1 MDNGMLLALAA
12 LLVGLAA
19 GAAIGVWVGNRNTL
33 ARLKVTRRDLEIERT
48 RILEEAGIKAKE
60 VSLAAKAD
68 ALKVRDEAEA
78 EQKQRRIEWQREE
91 ERLSRRREELDQ
103 KLERVDQ
110 RDRKSNQRQ
119 SQLDKLQSDVEKLRS
134 TIVTELERVAALSQA
149 EAKKELLA
157 AVEAEA
163 RSDMARV
170 IRQVEAETKE
180 EADQKAREIVVLA
193 VQRIATEQA
202 AEVAVSVVALP
213 NEEMKGRIIGR
224 NGRNIRAIERATGV
238 DIVVDDTPEAVT
250 LSSFDAVRREVARI
264 ALTKMI
270 QDGRIHPTRIEKL
283 VEDAEAEVERVIKEE
298 GERAAIEAG
307 VPGLHP
313 EILKLLGRLRFRTS
327 YGQNQHHH
335 AIESS
340 RLAAILA
347 AELGADVKVAKM
359 AGLLHDI
366 GKAIDHEFEGTHTKL
381 GVEFI
386 KRFGVNNPK
395 VLNAI
400 GSHHH
405 EEPQQCLEAVIV
417 EVADAISGARPG
429 ARRENVETFLKRVR
443 DLEDIAIS
451 QPGVAE
457 AYAIQAGRE
466 VRVVVRPDDIDD
478 LASLQL
484 SKTIAKKIEE
494 SMQYPGQIKVTVIRE
509 TRAVEYAK

>member
-1 MDNGMLLALAA
+1 MDGIGTILLM
-12 LLVGLAA
+12 LVGM
-19 GAAIGVWVGNRNTL
+19 AIGAGVGYWV
-33 ARLKVTRRDLEIERT
+33 ARTQFKVTQHDVEVDRA
-48 RILEEAGIKAKE
+48 RILEEAQIQAKE
-60 VSLAAKAD
+60 VALAAKDEAI
-68 ALKVRDEAEA
+68 KIRDEAEA
-78 EQKQRRIEWQREE
+78 EQKRRRAEWQRED
-91 ERLSRRREELDQ
+91 ERLARKREELDQ
-103 KLERVDQ
+103 KLEKIDQ

-119 SQLDKLQSDVEKLRS
+119 SQMDKLANDLEKMKS
-134 TIVTELERVAALSQA
+134 EITTELERVAAMTQTD
-149 EAKKELLA
+149 AKKELLQL
-157 AVEAEA
+157 VEADA
-163 RSDMARV
+163 RGDMARV
-170 IRQVEAETKE
+170 LRQVEAEVKDQ
-180 EADQKAREIVVLA
+180 ADQRAREIVTLA
-193 VQRIATEQA
+193 VQRVATEQA
-202 AEVAVSVVALP
+202 AEVAVSVVPLP
-213 NEEMKGRIIGR
+213 NDEMKGRIIGR

-250 LSSFDAVRREVARI
+250 LSSFDAVRREIARI

-335 AIESS
+335 AIETS

-347 AELGADVKVAKM
+347 AELGADVKVAKT

-366 GKAIDHEFEGTHTKL
+366 GKAIDHEFEGTHTSL

-395 VLNAI
+395 ILNAI

-405 EEPQQCLEAVIV
+405 ETSQDCLEAVIV

-429 ARRENVETFLKRVR
+429 ARRENIETFLKRVR
-443 DLEDIAIS
+443 DLEDIAAS

-466 VRVVVRPDDIDD
+466 IRIVVKPDDIDD
-478 LASLQL
+478 LASIQL
-484 SKTIAKKIEE
+484 SKNVAKKIEE

>member
-1 MDNGMLLALAA
+1 MDVGT
-12 LLVGLAA
+12 LVIGLIIGLAA
-19 GAAIGVWVGNRNTL
+19 GAAIGANIGQRVTST
-33 ARLKVTRRDLEIERT
+33 RLKATKHDLELERARVIE
-48 RILEEAGIKAKE
+48 ESEIKAKE
-60 VSLAAKAD
+60 VTLAAKAD

-78 EQKQRRIEWQREE
+78 ELKQRRIEWQREE
-91 ERLSRRREELDQ
+91 ERLAKRREELDQ

-110 RDRKSNQRQ
+110 RERKSNQRQ
-119 SQLDKLQSDVEKLRS
+119 SQLDKLQNDVEKMRS
-134 TIVTELERVAALSQA
+134 TIVAELERVAALSQA
-149 EAKKELLA
+149 DAKKELLVT
-157 AVEAEA
+157 VEAEA
-163 RSDMARV
+163 RGDMARV

-180 EADQKAREIVVLA
+180 EADQKAREIVTLA
-193 VQRIATEQA
+193 VQRVATEQA
-202 AEVAVSVVALP
+202 AEVAVSVVPLP
-213 NEEMKGRIIGR
+213 NDEMKGRIIGR

-335 AIESS
+335 AVESS
-340 RLAAILA
+340 RLATILA
-347 AELGADVKVAKM
+347 AELGADVKVAKT
-359 AGLLHDI
+359 AGLLHDL

-395 VLNAI
+395 ILNAI
-400 GSHHH
+400 AAHHH
-405 EEPQQCLEAVIV
+405 EEEPQCLEAIIV

-443 DLEDIAIS
+443 DLEDIATT

-466 VRVVVRPDDIDD
+466 IRVVVKPDDIDD
-478 LASLQL
+478 LASIQL

-509 TRAVEYAK
+509 TRSVEYAK

>member
-1 MDNGMLLALAA
+1 MDVGT
-12 LLVGLAA
+12 LVIGLIIGLAA
-19 GAAIGVWVGNRNTL
+19 GAAIGANIGQRVTST
-33 ARLKVTRRDLEIERT
+33 RLKATKHDLELERA
-48 RILEEAGIKAKE
+48 RVIEEAEIKAKE
-60 VSLAAKAD
+60 VTLAAKAD

-78 EQKQRRIEWQREE
+78 ELKQRRIEWQREE
-91 ERLSRRREELDQ
+91 ERLAKRREELDQ

-110 RDRKSNQRQ
+110 RERKSNQRQ
-119 SQLDKLQSDVEKLRS
+119 SQLDKLQNDVEKMRS
-134 TIVTELERVAALSQA
+134 TIVAELERVAALSQA
-149 EAKKELLA
+149 DAKKELLVT
-157 AVEAEA
+157 VEAEA
-163 RSDMARV
+163 RGDMARV

-180 EADQKAREIVVLA
+180 EADQKAREIVTLA
-193 VQRIATEQA
+193 VQRVATEQA
-202 AEVAVSVVALP
+202 AEVAVSVVPLP
-213 NEEMKGRIIGR
+213 NDEMKGRIIGR

-335 AIESS
+335 AVESS

-347 AELGADVKVAKM
+347 AELGADVKVAKT
-359 AGLLHDI
+359 AGLLHDL

-395 VLNAI
+395 ILNAI
-400 GSHHH
+400 AAHHH
-405 EEPQQCLEAVIV
+405 EEEPQCLEAIIV

-443 DLEDIAIS
+443 DLEDIATT

-466 VRVVVRPDDIDD
+466 IRVVVKPDDIDD
-478 LASLQL
+478 LASIQL

-509 TRAVEYAK
+509 TRSVEYAK

>member
-1 MDNGMLLALAA
+1 MDIGTLILGLLI
-12 LLVGLAA
+12 GLAA
-19 GAAIGVWVGNRNTL
+19 GAAIGSVIGQRMTTT
-33 ARLKVTRRDLEIERT
+33 RLKATKHDLELERA
-48 RILEEAGIKAKE
+48 RVIEEAEIKAKE
-60 VSLAAKAD
+60 VTLAAKAD

-78 EQKQRRIEWQREE
+78 ELKQRRIEWQREE
-91 ERLSRRREELDQ
+91 ERLAKRREELDQ

-110 RDRKSNQRQ
+110 RERKSNQRQ
-119 SQLDKLQSDVEKLRS
+119 SQLDKLQNDVEKMRS
-134 TIVTELERVAALSQA
+134 SIVAELERVAALSQA
-149 EAKKELLA
+149 DAKKELLA
-157 AVEAEA
+157 AVETEA
-163 RSDMARV
+163 RNDMARV

-193 VQRIATEQA
+193 VQRVATEQA
-202 AEVAVSVVALP
+202 AEVAVSVVPLP
-213 NEEMKGRIIGR
+213 NDEMKGRIIGR

-335 AIESS
+335 AVESS

-347 AELGADVKVAKM
+347 AELGADVKVAKT
-359 AGLLHDI
+359 AGLLHDL

-395 VLNAI
+395 ILNAI
-400 GSHHH
+400 AAHHH
-405 EEPQQCLEAVIV
+405 EEEPQCLEAIIV

-443 DLEDIAIS
+443 DLEDIATT

-466 VRVVVRPDDIDD
+466 IRVVVKPDDIDD
-478 LASLQL
+478 LASIQL

-509 TRAVEYAK
+509 TRSVEYAK

>member
-1 MDNGMLLALAA
+1 MDVGTLVIGLLI
-12 LLVGLAA
+12 GLAA
-19 GAAIGVWVGNRNTL
+19 GAAIGANIGQRVTST
-33 ARLKVTRRDLEIERT
+33 RLKATKHDLELERARVIE
-48 RILEEAGIKAKE
+48 ESEIKAKE
-60 VSLAAKAD
+60 VTLAAKAD

-78 EQKQRRIEWQREE
+78 ELKQRRIEWQREE
-91 ERLSRRREELDQ
+91 ERLAKRREELDQ

-110 RDRKSNQRQ
+110 RERKSNQRQ
-119 SQLDKLQSDVEKLRS
+119 SQLDKLQNDVEKMRS
-134 TIVTELERVAALSQA
+134 TIVAELERVAALSQA
-149 EAKKELLA
+149 DAKKELLVT
-157 AVEAEA
+157 VEAEA
-163 RSDMARV
+163 RGDMARV

-180 EADQKAREIVVLA
+180 EADQKAREIVTLA
-193 VQRIATEQA
+193 VQRVATEQA
-202 AEVAVSVVALP
+202 AEVAVSVVPLP
-213 NEEMKGRIIGR
+213 NDEMKGRIIGR

-335 AIESS
+335 AVESS

-347 AELGADVKVAKM
+347 AELGADVKVAKT
-359 AGLLHDI
+359 AGLLHDL

-395 VLNAI
+395 ILNAI
-400 GSHHH
+400 AAHHH
-405 EEPQQCLEAVIV
+405 EEEPQCLEAIIV

-443 DLEDIAIS
+443 DLEDIATT

-466 VRVVVRPDDIDD
+466 IRVVVKPDDIDD
-478 LASLQL
+478 LASIQL

-509 TRAVEYAK
+509 TRSVEYAK

>member
-1 MDNGMLLALAA
+1 MESGTLLALVAV
-12 LLVGLAA
+12 LVGLGV
-19 GAAIGVWVGNRNTL
+19 GAAIGVRVGSRNTL
-33 ARLKVTRRDLEIERT
+33 AGLKATRHDLEIERT
-48 RILEEAGIKAKE
+48 RTIEEAEIKAKE
-60 VSLAAKAD
+60 LTLSAKAD

-119 SQLDKLQSDVEKLRS
+119 SQLDKLQSDVEKMRS
-134 TIVTELERVAALSQA
+134 TIVAEVERVAALSQA
-149 EAKKELLA
+149 DAKKELLA
-157 AVEAEA
+157 TVEAEA

-202 AEVAVSVVALP
+202 AEVAVSVVPLP
-213 NEEMKGRIIGR
+213 NDEMKGRIIGR

-347 AELGADVKVAKM
+347 AELGADVKVAKT

-366 GKAIDHEFEGTHTKL
+366 GKAIDHEFEGTHTK
-381 GVEFI
+381 
-386 KRFGVNNPK
+386 
-395 VLNAI
+395 
-400 GSHHH
+400 
-405 EEPQQCLEAVIV
+405 
-417 EVADAISGARPG
+417 
-429 ARRENVETFLKRVR
+429 
-443 DLEDIAIS
+443 
-451 QPGVAE
+451 
-457 AYAIQAGRE
+457 
-466 VRVVVRPDDIDD
+466 
-478 LASLQL
+478 
-484 SKTIAKKIEE
+484 
-494 SMQYPGQIKVTVIRE
+494 
-509 TRAVEYAK
+509 